1 MKKMILSVL
10 LAALLSGCAQIRNK
24 DVTKQSLPLM
34 SASEV
39 VASATDNDWR
49 VVDGQNI
56 LKITLPTGDA
66 YIELNE
72 QLAPKHTQN
81 IKKLAREGFYKNTSI
96 YRFVEGFVAQG
107 GDSSSKKLIKT
118 ADKTVPAE
126 FYLTT
131 NKPLLITELNGDG
144 YAPVTGFLNGF
155 AVAQNSA
162 HTQTWQVHCSGVFAM
177 ARDNDI
183 NSASTEFFVTIGQGP
198 RYLDKNITVFGRV
211 LEGIEHFNRL
221 ARTPIEGKAF
231 NLITNIQVLGDVQSD
246 KSIFKVMKT
255 NSPVFKDL
263 IRARKNRNEPWF
275 VKAHNYV
282 DVCGMP
288 IPTKREVIPIRNNT

>member
-1 MKKMILSVL
+1 MKKTILPAL
-10 LAALLSGCAQIRNK
+10 LGVLLSGCAQQHNS
-24 DVTKQSLPLM
+24 DVTKKELPLM

-39 VASATDNDWR
+39 IASATDNDWR
-49 VVDGQNI
+49 VVNTQNI
-56 LKITLPTGDA
+56 LKITLPTGNA

-72 QLAPKHTQN
+72 QLAPKHAQN
-81 IKKLAREGFYKNTSI
+81 IKKLAREGFYKNTGI

-107 GDSSSKKLIKT
+107 GDSSGSKKIQI

-131 NKPLLITELNGDG
+131 NKPLKITELKGDG

-155 AVAQNSA
+155 TVAQNAA

-177 ARDNDI
+177 ARGNDI

-221 ARTPIEGKAF
+221 ARTPTEGKAF
-231 NLITNIQVLGDVQSD
+231 NPITNMQVLGDIQSD

-255 NSPVFKDL
+255 NSSVFKNL
-263 IRARKNRNEPWF
+263 ISARKNRIEPWF